1 MVLLLPWQATDSGNK
16 KGQCGWA
23 TRQLFHVSPLG
34 ELMIDALFISAYEF
48 GASGL
53 LGEKRRAG
61 LVSDTPFELHLHLVS
76 RQSGSPMRR
85 GIRYNLEGPIR
96 FQESGSTPPYRPRPK
111 RVSVEIHHATHSL
124 HGVRKQQSCGAGSEV
139 RRNRRACAET
149 QSNLGHV
156 RSSPNVHGQTNEKRP
171 SGKLT

>member
-1 MVLLLPWQATDSGNK
+1 MWLGYTATFSCFTVGRTYDRCSFYLCLMSLVPRVYWARNDVLD
-16 KGQCGWA
+16 
-23 TRQLFHVSPLG
+23 LFH
-34 ELMIDALFISAYEF
+34 A
-48 GASGL
+48 
-53 LGEKRRAG
+53 
-61 LVSDTPFELHLHLVS
+61 DTPFELHLHLVS

-149 QSNLGHV
+149 HSNLGHV

-171 SGKLT
+171 SGKLA